1 MGADLLALNRRAA
14 DILQAAMPAPAPV
27 LLLEAAWPLVDT
39 AMDWRRRGTQTN
51 DTVWQQDFAG
61 ALLGLPRARE
71 ELAMNLHL
79 ATARLLPEAPL
90 VLFGL
95 KEAGIAAAEK
105 LLTDIFEEVTL
116 ALTKHHGRVFLA
128 RAPRR
133 AGLIESVE
141 DWRRADTATLL
152 GQEYSLVS
160 YPGLFAGGQLDAGTA
175 LLLRQLPQLAI
186 PSPRLVL
193 DFACGIG
200 VLGLAARQQW
210 PQAALHLLDHDALAL
225 RAARHNLSGKG
236 ATEFMQAE
244 DLSAVTA
251 RYDLVLSNPPI
262 HDGNRLDYGVTQRL
276 VEAAPRYLA
285 ARGQLLLVTQQTV
298 PVQRWANVAECVT
311 QEQGFKVWR
320 VGQGG

>member
-14 DILQAAMPAPAPV
+14 DILQAALPAASPI
-27 LLLEAAWPLVDT
+27 LLLEAAWPL
-39 AMDWRRRGTQTN
+39 AGMALDWCRRGAQTN
-51 DTVWQQDFAG
+51 DAVWRQDYAG

-71 ELAMNLHL
+71 ELVMNLHL
-79 ATARLLPEAPL
+79 AAARLLPEAPL

-95 KEAGIAAAEK
+95 KDAGIAAAEK

-128 RAPRR
+128 NRPRR
-133 AGLIESVE
+133 DMLIETVD

-175 LLLRQLPQLAI
+175 LLVQQLPQLAA
-186 PSPRLVL
+186 PAPRLVL
-193 DFACGIG
+193 DYACGIG
-200 VLGLAARQQW
+200 VLGLAARQVW
-210 PQAALHLLDHDALAL
+210 PQATLHLLDHDALAL
-225 RAARHNLSGKG
+225 QAARHNLNGKG
-236 ATEFMQAE
+236 SCEFIQAE
-244 DLSAVTA
+244 DLSTVTA
-251 RYDLVLSNPPI
+251 RYDLMLSNPPI
-262 HDGNRLDYGVTQRL
+262 HVGNRLDYGVAQRL
-276 VEAAPRYLA
+276 VEEAPRYLA

-298 PVQRWANVAECVT
+298 PVQRWANGAECMA

-320 VGQGG
+320 VGQSG